1 MQQLPTP
8 AMQTPSQNQLFPTPM
23 TELDDA
29 ICQREWITSNAL
41 SNNVSI
47 ETPAPYLRPKTQT
60 PTIPKN
66 LDIQCIGT
74 KESVP
79 IIQCEH
85 TLWPTRT
92 YHLDA
97 TIARLQDHLN
107 YMALQNTQHYAMMAK
122 VHAKILEDLQQ
133 IAQLM
138 PTFLAKLSK
147 HIHAP
152 SMPQPYDNLQNTQ
165 TAQTSPHSWM

>member
-23 TELDDA
+23 TELA
-29 ICQREWITSNAL
+29 SNAL
-41 SNNVSI
+41 SNDASI

-66 LDIQCIGT
+66 LDIQCIGA

-122 VHAKILEDLQQ
+122 VHLLRY
-133 IAQLM
+133 LR
-138 PTFLAKLSK
+138 TCSK
-147 HIHAP
+147 
-152 SMPQPYDNLQNTQ
+152 
-165 TAQTSPHSWM
+165 